1 MRFFEFQLP
10 APNSKFASE
19 IESDLEK
26 VNAIAAENPEL
37 EKEINAKLQ
46 ALINL
51 VKSGAPAKPVQ
62 PVAKQPAP
70 TDAPI
75 DQTKEMR
82 EAISVTPSLIDQ
94 LKSLL
99 GDGVDA
105 VKQKAIQATLDQII
119 ASSREEGKQAADT
132 EFKEWYRSINSVL
145 LMLGKKAQ
153 GYTDLTDEDFKAM
166 PSAQRTAAKKVQVNA
181 EKFAQDLGQSLQSM
195 FMNKVFGQDETK
207 ITKEQVLVFLQDA
220 LDGSVIDNA
229 SLVKQQGVGKLED
242 YFDTR
247 YKNIFDEI
255 KSELFK
261 LKPPASGSANVGPGE
276 LALAMLGNPAEKP
289 DKGDIKIGKEM
300 YEIKAGS
307 GSVGGRF
314 NSSQV
319 GKADSA
325 WSDWTAGLKAIVP
338 NEMFTDRFNNVTMS
352 GGKQRSKIASRY
364 NWNDTGIKALNA
376 EVLKPYSD
384 FNKTQKLL
392 TDVFRRIVK
401 NSAKL
406 PDFNKAIELMIASDG
421 TIKPDYMKYY
431 SKIMYDSYNQ
441 ADQVTNIILINTGT
455 LSFTVIRN
463 SKDLMDRFGQDF
475 KPSGGF
481 NWNDNQQTASPQF
494 VVAK

>member
-10 APNSKFASE
+10 ATDTKFAAE
-19 IESDLEK
+19 IKSDLEK
-26 VNAIAAENPEL
+26 VNALAAENPEL
-37 EKEINAKLQ
+37 EKQINAKLQ

-51 VKSGAPAKPVQ
+51 TKSKTSRPAQKQ
-62 PVAKQPAP
+62 PVSTNAP
-70 TDAPI
+70 L

-82 EAISVTPSLIDQ
+82 EGIATTTTSLIAQ
-94 LKSLL
+94 LMALA
-99 GDGVDA
+99 DAVVDA
-105 VKQKAIQATLDQII
+105 ATKQAMQSQIDQIL
-119 ASSREEGKQAADT
+119 ALSHEEGKQAANA
-132 EFKEWYRSINSVL
+132 EFKKWYNDIKSVL

-166 PSAQRTAAKKVQVNA
+166 TSAQKTAAKKIKVNA
-181 EKFAQDLGQSLQSM
+181 EKFARDLGQSLQAM

-207 ITKEQVLVFLQDA
+207 ITKEQVLTFLQDA

-242 YFDTR
+242 YFDPR

-289 DKGDIKIGKEM
+289 DKGDIKIGEEM
-300 YEIKAGS
+300 YEIKAGD

-325 WSDWTAGLKAIVP
+325 WSDWTAGLRAIVP
-338 NEMFTDRFNNVTMS
+338 NEMFTDRFNNVSMS
-352 GGKQRSKIASRY
+352 GGKQRSKIASKY
-364 NWNDTGIKALNA
+364 NWNDKGIEALNA
-376 EVLKPYSD
+376 EVLGPYSD

-401 NSAKL
+401 NYDKL
-406 PDFNKAIELMIASDG
+406 KDFDRAIELMIAPDG
-421 TIKPDYMKYY
+421 IIKPDYMKYY
-431 SKIMYDSYNQ
+431 SKIMYDSYNA
-441 ADQVTNIILINTGT
+441 ADGVTNIILINTGT

-463 SKDLMDRFGQDF
+463 SKDLMSRIGQDF
-475 KPSGGF
+475 KPTGGF

-494 VVAK
+494 VVVK